1 MNVISGLIVFVL
13 ALLFAYTLIVFVIA
27 NRLTI
32 PKRRSMPD
40 VTGDWERITLESRA
54 DGAANRVALVASF
67 VPATSSANAQDC
79 PAVILVHGR
88 NACRGWEFRS
98 SSAPLVAHLTAN
110 GFNVLL
116 LDLRGHGESAASRLT
131 FGLRE
136 RLDVLG
142 AVDWL
147 QSRGFE
153 NIAVIGSSVGAVA
166 ALLASVESPLIRAL
180 VLDSAFA
187 DFAPVLRTQFRQ
199 ISGLPKFFLHGAL
212 RVGQWLTTE
221 PFGSFRPLEV
231 VSRVTAKLFVIHAAG
246 DTLISPDHALDFVKT
261 AQAEHWIT
269 DADSHLASYRNQP
282 EEYAARVTAFLQSNL
297 NEPRARMG
305 ADAFKGANHD
315 TVQNGFARHVSLEHQ

>member
-1 MNVISGLIVFVL
+1 MNLISSLFVCVL
-13 ALLFAYTLIVFVIA
+13 VLLLAYTLIVFVIA

-40 VTGDWERITLESRA
+40 LTGDWERITLESRS
-54 DGAANRVALVASF
+54 DGAANRLALVASF
-67 VPATSSANAQDC
+67 VPASSSADVQDA

-153 NIAVIGSSVGAVA
+153 RIAVIGSSVGAVA
-166 ALLASVESPLIRAL
+166 ALLASAESPLIRAL

-199 ISGLPKFFLHGAL
+199 ISGLPSFFLNGAL
-212 RVGQWLTTE
+212 LVGQALTGE
-221 PFGSFRPLEV
+221 RLQDFRPLGV
-231 VSRVTAKLFVIHAAG
+231 LSRVRAKLFVIHAAG
-246 DTLISPDHALDFVKT
+246 DSFISPDHALDFVKVSQ
-261 AQAEHWIT
+261 AQHWIT
-269 DADSHLASYRNQP
+269 GGDSHLASYRNQP
-282 EEYAARVTAFLQSNL
+282 DEYAARVTAFLQSNL
-297 NEPRARMG
+297 NEPRTRMG
-305 ADAFKGANHD
+305 TDAFKGANHD
-315 TVQNGFARHVSLEHQ
+315 TVSNGFACHVSLEHQ